1 MIEELRQEDFERRGG
16 FLDGAYVTQLSL
28 KPDDPWVE
36 YYRNE
41 PTKYPESQSIE
52 YWALSVY
59 GGILC
64 AIIWI

>member
-52 YWALSVY
+52 
-59 GGILC
+59 
-64 AIIWI
+64 